1 MKKKVFYDG
10 SCKLC
15 RNEIQFYSKKIAK
28 DKFEWINIVEDK
40 KEVKCSGVSKKE
52 LLSKLHIIKSD
63 GTIYT
68 GMEAFREIWR
78 EIKFLKFLDFLLKF
92 KLFHLIASF
101 AYKIWLKTR

>member
-15 RNEIQFYSKKIAK
+15 RSEIQFYSKKIAK
-28 DKFEWINIVEDK
+28 DKIEWINIVK
-40 KEVKCSGVSKKE
+40 NQKEVKCSGVSKKE
-52 LLSKLHIIKSD
+52 LLSKLHIIKTD
-63 GTIYT
+63 GTICT
-68 GMEAFREIWR
+68 GIDAFREIWK

-92 KLFHLIASF
+92 KLFHLIASL

>member
-40 KEVKCSGVSKKE
+40 KKLNVLEFLKE

-68 GMEAFREIWR
+68 GIEAFREIWR

>member
-40 KEVKCSGVSKKE
+40 KEVKCSGVSKKN
-52 LLSKLHIIKSD
+52 
-63 GTIYT
+63 Y
-68 GMEAFREIWR
+68 
-78 EIKFLKFLDFLLKF
+78 FLNFILLKATALYILELRLLEKYGE
-92 KLFHLIASF
+92 KLNFLSF
-101 AYKIWLKTR
+101 STSC